1 MSEPSEAVGPDGASP
16 GGPCVDRSMV
26 DGMRE
31 ALQDDSL
38 VVELAGSFLRD
49 TPQRLQALA
58 AALLDDRGVRPGSRR
73 AARRSV
79 VPETRSQTGPTST
92 TSAAWD
98 RSRLARR
105 CARATRAS

>member
-1 MSEPSEAVGPDGASP
+1 
-16 GGPCVDRSMV
+16 MV

-58 AALLDDRGVRPGSRR
+58 AALLDDDLVH
-73 AARRSV
+73 AAKI
-79 VPETRSQTGPTST
+79 
-92 TSAAWD
+92 
-98 RSRLARR
+98 AR
-105 CARATRAS
+105 

>member
-1 MSEPSEAVGPDGASP
+1 MSEPSEAVGPDGPSP
-16 GGPCVDRSMV
+16 CGPCLDRSMV

-58 AALLDDRGVRPGSRR
+58 AALLDDDLVHVAKIAHYVKGS
-73 AARRSV
+73 AQMFGA
-79 VPETRSQTGPTST
+79 T
-92 TSAAWD
+92 
-98 RSRLARR
+98 RLADV
-105 CARATRAS
+105 CAAVEYDRAVAELRAHLAELG

>member
-1 MSEPSEAVGPDGASP
+1 MRYPKRSADGQGP
-16 GGPCVDRSMV
+16 GGPCLDRSVV

-58 AALLDDRGVRPGSRR
+58 AALLDDDLVH
-73 AARRSV
+73 AAKI
-79 VPETRSQTGPTST
+79 
-92 TSAAWD
+92 
-98 RSRLARR
+98 AR
-105 CARATRAS
+105 